1 MKKLTIALAVAGAI
15 AGSAHAQSA
24 VEIYGI
30 ADVGFVRETGNVGTT
45 ASAAGNKITSGA
57 QSGTRIGFKGKE
69 DLGGGLSAFFALETG
84 IAADRGGF
92 NQGRTSPV
100 IQSGGLPNPT
110 VTIGSGFARQSF
122 IGLQGDFGTLT
133 LGRQYTSYFLTLS
146 QVADPFA
153 AGLAGNAQNLMLPGS
168 GNDITLLDRAIR
180 MDNAIKYA
188 TPVFENFSA
197 EIAYGFGEVPGKAD
211 ANRVVTASVGYDSKP
226 LNVRLAYYEKN
237 NGTDTASLKSTLLA
251 ANYDFEVAKVFAAYS
266 DNDWS
271 GQGKSHNYL
280 LGATVPYGAHKF
292 IASYIRAD
300 GRGTNARNDAD
311 QWGIGYTYSLS
322 KRTNLYAA
330 YGYISNDGAATY
342 TVGNNSENGTSNK
355 AFNLGLRHVF

>member
-1 MKKLTIALAVAGAI
+1 MKKLTIALAIAGAMTG
-15 AGSAHAQSA
+15 AAQAQSS

-30 ADVGFVRETGNVGTT
+30 ADVGFVRETGNVGGGV
-45 ASAAGNKITSGA
+45 AAGNKITSGA
-57 QSGTRIGFKGKE
+57 QSGTRLGFKGKE
-69 DLGGGLSAFFALETG
+69 DLGGGLNAFFVLETG

-92 NQGRTSPV
+92 NQGRTYTTTPPSG
-100 IQSGGLPNPT
+100 QSSSN

-122 IGLQGDFGTLT
+122 IGLQGDFGTLS

-153 AGLAGNAQNLMLPGS
+153 AGLAGNAQNLMLPPS
-168 GNDITLLDRAIR
+168 GNAITSLDRAIR

-188 TPVFENFSA
+188 TPVFENFSG
-197 EIAYGFGEVPGKAD
+197 EIAYGFGETPGNSDAD
-211 ANRVVTASVGYDSKP
+211 RVITASVGYDSKP

-237 NGTDTASLKSTLLA
+237 NQFDTASLKSTLLA

-266 DNDWS
+266 DNNWAN
-271 GQGKSHNYL
+271 QGKSRNYL
-280 LGATVPYGAHKF
+280 IGATVPYGAHKF

-300 GRGTNARNDAD
+300 GRGTNAANDAD

-330 YGYISNDGAATY
+330 YGYIGNDGGASY

-355 AFNLGLRHVF
+355 AFNLGVRHVF

>member
-1 MKKLTIALAVAGAI
+1 MKKLTIALAIAGAMTG
-15 AGSAHAQSA
+15 AAQAQSS

-30 ADVGFVRETGNVGTT
+30 ADVGFVRETGNVGGGV
-45 ASAAGNKITSGA
+45 AAGNKITSGA
-57 QSGTRIGFKGKE
+57 QSGTRLGFKGKE
-69 DLGGGLSAFFALETG
+69 DLGGGLNAFFVLETG

-92 NQGRTSPV
+92 NQGRTTNANKPYDDAS
-100 IQSGGLPNPT
+100 

-153 AGLAGNAQNLMLPGS
+153 AGLAGNAQNLMLPPS
-168 GNDITLLDRAIR
+168 GNAITSLDRAIR

-188 TPVFENFSA
+188 TPVFENFSG
-197 EIAYGFGEVPGKAD
+197 EVAYGFGETPGDSD
-211 ANRVVTASVGYDSKP
+211 ANRVITASVGYDSKP

-237 NGTDTASLKSTLLA
+237 NGDDTASLKSTLLA

-266 DNDWS
+266 DNNWAN
-271 GQGKSHNYL
+271 QGKSRNYL
-280 LGATVPYGAHKF
+280 IGATVPYGAHKF

-300 GRGTNARNDAD
+300 GRGTNAANDAD

-330 YGYISNDGAATY
+330 YGYIGNDGSASY
-342 TVGNNSENGTSNK
+342 TVGNNSDLGSGNK
-355 AFNLGLRHVF
+355 AFNLGVRHVF

>member
-1 MKKLTIALAVAGAI
+1 MKKLTIALAIAGAMTG
-15 AGSAHAQSA
+15 AAQAQSS

-30 ADVGFVRETGNVGTT
+30 ADVGFVRETGNVGGGV
-45 ASAAGNKITSGA
+45 AAGNKITSGA
-57 QSGTRIGFKGKE
+57 QSGTRLGFKGKE
-69 DLGGGLSAFFALETG
+69 DLGGGLNAFFVLETG

-92 NQGRTSPV
+92 NQGRTYTTTPPSG
-100 IQSGGLPNPT
+100 QSSSN

-168 GNDITLLDRAIR
+168 GNDITSLDRAIR
-180 MDNAIKYA
+180 MDNAIKYV
-188 TPVFENFSA
+188 TPVFENFSG
-197 EIAYGFGEVPGKAD
+197 EVAYGFGETPGNSD
-211 ANRVVTASVGYDSKP
+211 ANRVITASVGYDSKP

-237 NGTDTASLKSTLLA
+237 NAEDTASLKSTLLA

-266 DNDWS
+266 DNNWAN
-271 GQGKSHNYL
+271 QGKSRNYL
-280 LGATVPYGAHKF
+280 IGATVPYGAHKF

-300 GRGTNARNDAD
+300 GRGTNAANDAD

-330 YGYISNDGAATY
+330 YGYIGNDGGASY

-355 AFNLGLRHVF
+355 AFNLGVRHVF

>member
-1 MKKLTIALAVAGAI
+1 MKKLTIALAIAGAMTG
-15 AGSAHAQSA
+15 AAQAQSS

-45 ASAAGNKITSGA
+45 ATAAGNKITSGA
-57 QSGTRIGFKGKE
+57 QSGTRLGFKGKE
-69 DLGGGLSAFFALETG
+69 DLGGGLNAFFVLETG

-92 NQGRTSPV
+92 NQGRTNTV
-100 IQSGGLPNPT
+100 TQNGAAIAN

-168 GNDITLLDRAIR
+168 GNDITSLDRAIR
-180 MDNAIKYA
+180 MDNAIKYV
-188 TPVFENFSA
+188 TPVFENFSG
-197 EIAYGFGEVPGKAD
+197 EVAYGFGETPGNSDAD
-211 ANRVVTASVGYDSKP
+211 RVITASVGYDSKP

-237 NGTDTASLKSTLLA
+237 NQFDTASLKSTLLA

-266 DNDWS
+266 DNNWAN
-271 GQGKSHNYL
+271 QGKSRNYL
-280 LGATVPYGAHKF
+280 IGATVPYGAHKF

-300 GRGTNARNDAD
+300 GRGTNAANDAD
-311 QWGIGYTYSLS
+311 QWGIGYAYSLS

-330 YGYISNDGAATY
+330 YGYIGNDGSARY
-342 TVGNNSENGTSNK
+342 TVGNNSDLGSGNK
-355 AFNLGLRHVF
+355 AFNLGVRHVF

>member
-1 MKKLTIALAVAGAI
+1 MKKLTIALAIAGAMTG
-15 AGSAHAQSA
+15 AAQAQSS

-30 ADVGFVRETGNVGTT
+30 ADVGFVRETGNVGGGV
-45 ASAAGNKITSGA
+45 AAGNKITSGA
-57 QSGTRIGFKGKE
+57 QSGTRLGFKGKE
-69 DLGGGLSAFFALETG
+69 DLGGGLNAFFVLETG

-92 NQGRTSPV
+92 NQGRTTNANKPYDDAS
-100 IQSGGLPNPT
+100 

-168 GNDITLLDRAIR
+168 GNDITSLDRAIR
-180 MDNAIKYA
+180 MDNAIKYV
-188 TPVFENFSA
+188 TPVFENFSG
-197 EIAYGFGEVPGKAD
+197 EVAYGFGETPGNSD
-211 ANRVVTASVGYDSKP
+211 ANRVITASVGYDSKP

-237 NGTDTASLKSTLLA
+237 NQFDTASLKSTLLA

-266 DNDWS
+266 DNNWAN
-271 GQGKSHNYL
+271 QGKSRNYL
-280 LGATVPYGAHKF
+280 IGATVPYGAHKF

-300 GRGTNARNDAD
+300 GRGTNAANDAD

-330 YGYISNDGAATY
+330 YGYIGNDGSASY
-342 TVGNNSENGTSNK
+342 TVGNNSDLGSGNK
-355 AFNLGLRHVF
+355 AFNLGVRHVF

>member
-1 MKKLTIALAVAGAI
+1 MKKLTIALAI
-15 AGSAHAQSA
+15 AGGMTGAAQAQSS

-30 ADVGFVRETGNVGTT
+30 ADVGFVRETGNVGGGV
-45 ASAAGNKITSGA
+45 AAGNKITSGA
-57 QSGTRIGFKGKE
+57 QSGTRLGFKGKE
-69 DLGGGLSAFFALETG
+69 DLGGGLNAFFVLETG

-92 NQGRTSPV
+92 NQGRTYTTTPPSG
-100 IQSGGLPNPT
+100 QSSSN

-168 GNDITLLDRAIR
+168 GNDITSLDRAIR
-180 MDNAIKYA
+180 MDNAIKYV
-188 TPVFENFSA
+188 TPVFENFSG
-197 EIAYGFGEVPGKAD
+197 EVAYGFGETPGNSD
-211 ANRVVTASVGYDSKP
+211 ANRVITASVGYDSKP

-237 NGTDTASLKSTLLA
+237 NAEDTASLKSTLLA

-266 DNDWS
+266 DNNWAN
-271 GQGKSHNYL
+271 QGKSRNYL
-280 LGATVPYGAHKF
+280 IGATVPYGAHKF

-300 GRGTNARNDAD
+300 GRGTNAANDAD

-330 YGYISNDGAATY
+330 YGYIGNDGGASY

-355 AFNLGLRHVF
+355 AFNLGVRHVF